1 MRLPWNGSPAPLTL
15 PAAVIVDD
23 QHLALFQKY
32 VAPDFVVEQLVI
44 ISNHFG
50 DRKISVY
57 GLGHHR

>member
-1 MRLPWNGSPAPLTL
+1 M
-15 PAAVIVDD
+15 IVDD
-23 QHLALFQKY
+23 QQVALFQKH